1 MAADEERLAPRHRM
15 GLHQGTQR
23 RLTGEKPPD
32 LGTILFAS
40 GDWLVYAFLTPAVF
54 AIAGRWPVARPHA
67 VRHSFLHLAM
77 SLGFC
82 VAWATMGALLRTLV
96 MPEGLFGGGFFMHL
110 VFWTFITLPFGVP
123 VYLSVVGVEHAIRY
137 FVEARDRQVQ
147 LARLSEQLSTARFAA
162 LQAQLN
168 PHFLFNTL
176 NTVTVLVRQYV
187 AIEQGAILGSPP
199 RHIRD
204 RRLHPG
210 SHRAEFRDPASR

>member
-1 MAADEERLAPRHRM
+1 MRPWLLVSAAWIGPAILAVVNEFA
-15 GLHQGTQR
+15 QR

-137 FVEARDRQVQ
+137 FVEARI
-147 LARLSEQLSTARFAA
+147 ARCSWPACRTSC
-162 LQAQLN
+162 
-168 PHFLFNTL
+168 
-176 NTVTVLVRQYV
+176 
-187 AIEQGAILGSPP
+187 PP
-199 RHIRD
+199 
-204 RRLHPG
+204 
-210 SHRAEFRDPASR
+210 PASQRSRHS